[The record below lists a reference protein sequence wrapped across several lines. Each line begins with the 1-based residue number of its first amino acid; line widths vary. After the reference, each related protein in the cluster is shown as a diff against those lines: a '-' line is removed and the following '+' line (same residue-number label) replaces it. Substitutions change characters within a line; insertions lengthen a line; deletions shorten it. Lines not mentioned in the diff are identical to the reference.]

1 MPSALILASA
11 SPFRRSLL
19 ENAGVTFTWEAAEID
34 ERGVEEPLYR
44 DGASPEE
51 IALHLARAK
60 AFDVSSRHSGAI
72 VIGSDQT
79 MSLGERVFHKPI
91 DLDEAR
97 RHLEALSGKVHQ
109 LNSAIALVRDGAV
122 VFETVVSARL
132 AVRDLSPAFIE
143 TYLSATGPRILKSVG
158 AYQLEAEGVQLFEA
172 IDGDY
177 FTIIGL
183 PLLPLL
189 AALRK
194 EGLLDA

>member
-1 MPSALILASA
+1 MTSPLILASA

-19 ENAGVTFTWEAAEID
+19 ENAGVTFTWEVADID
-34 ERGVEEPLYR
+34 EREIEEPLYR
-44 DGASPEE
+44 EGAKPEE

-60 AFDVSSRHSGAI
+60 ARAVAVRHPHAL

-79 MSLGERVFHKPI
+79 MSLGDRVFHKPA
-91 DLDEAR
+91 DHDEAR
-97 RHLEALSGKVHQ
+97 GHLASLSGKTHQ
-109 LNSAIALVRDGAV
+109 LNSAIALMRDEQI

-132 AVRDLSPAFIE
+132 TMRDLSPAFIDA
-143 TYLSATGPRILKSVG
+143 YLEKTGDRILKSVG
-158 AYQLEAEGVQLFEA
+158 AYQLEAEGVQLFKSIE
-172 IDGDY
+172 GDY
-177 FTIIGL
+177 FTIVGL